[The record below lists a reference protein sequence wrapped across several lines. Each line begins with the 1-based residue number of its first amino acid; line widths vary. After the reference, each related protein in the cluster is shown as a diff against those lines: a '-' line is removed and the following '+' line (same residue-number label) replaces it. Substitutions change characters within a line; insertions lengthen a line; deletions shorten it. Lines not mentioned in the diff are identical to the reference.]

1 MSNVIDFLERMGR
14 DAGLRYGARAEVGL
28 ALGDE
33 GIQLAFQELILAGDG
48 MKLADALGQGVMCCL
63 LFPVKEDE
71 ETEEGGDE
79 ETPSR
84 DDDVAS
90 RSGCLVS
97 SCVG

>member
-14 DAGLRYGARAEVGL
+14 DAGLRYGARAELGL
-28 ALGDE
+28 ALGNE
-33 GIQLAFQELILAGDG
+33 GIQPALQELILAGDSV
-48 MKLADALGQGVMCCL
+48 KLADVLGQGVMCCL
-63 LFPVKEDE
+63 LFPVKEGE
-71 ETEEGGDE
+71 ETEEGGEDE
-79 ETPSR
+79 APSR